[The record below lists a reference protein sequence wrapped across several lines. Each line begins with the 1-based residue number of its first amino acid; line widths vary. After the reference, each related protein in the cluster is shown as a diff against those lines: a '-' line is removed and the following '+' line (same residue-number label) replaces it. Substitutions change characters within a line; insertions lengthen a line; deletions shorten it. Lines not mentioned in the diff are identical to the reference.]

1 MFFNVMFSFL
11 KTKGYDVNIATKKL
25 FRETI
30 SHCVSYEPEAHLER
44 IRRSA
49 VSK

>member
-44 IRRSA
+44 IQRST